1 MDQSLYKNT
10 NVKELSNKDFASNG
24 KILLNK
30 DGFLMAYAPW
40 CGHCVR
46 RVPMWTE
53 LATKL
58 KNINFVICS
67 LNCMDENNKNLVKML
82 EVTMFPTVFYFSKD
96 GNLTKY
102 TEEIE
107 EATILNYACNKLENL

>member
-10 NVKELSNKDFASNG
+10 NVKELSNNDFASNG

-30 DGFLMAYAPW
+30 DGFLMVYAPW

-46 RVPMWTE
+46 RVPMWIE

-58 KNINFVICS
+58 KNINFVISS
-67 LNCMDENNKNLVKML
+67 LNSMEENNKNLVKML

-107 EATILNYACNKLENL
+107 EASILNYACNKLKNL